1 MSLLMIALVLAGL
14 LFWLAPLIRRLLD
27 RLSGI
32 ERNQRL
38 SVLVTSLVLRGLS
51 VGLIGLLWLGV
62 TEYRQ
67 TVPATSKARVDV
79 LLDLSESLVHADAPQ
94 VGDYLS
100 DADRLTADIV
110 RGLGV
115 PADVHRRVFAQG
127 SRTVSSFSSA
137 SSALNDIGGASTDL
151 SAVVAETLA
160 TGAGAPA
167 QAIVLLTDGLTTRQG
182 APDDAQITQV
192 LQLLAGGSVP
202 VLVVPQQGRPS
213 HRLANPDDPRFIIG
227 DDQGLSLLSQGDLEE
242 PLVATPIDLAIS
254 QQAEQRV
261 AYLGALQGDKVQ
273 DLFRFTCLD
282 GDPAGTAAIIIDE
295 LVETVSCTPLILD
308 QEGEGSFVQMTVK
321 LDNDPEPVP
330 DSRFAQPRL
339 PDTVQSR
346 MVPTMSTPQV
356 LWLDGGAAPI
366 SLIETIIEELNW
378 NIERV
383 VPSDLPRRTGVDSTD
398 PLDLFDYDLILM
410 TDFAPGEIGDGMTQ
424 QAILGEIE
432 DFVQRGGGLFV
443 AGGDE
448 TYGVKGYAATP
459 VARVLP
465 VNVEPKGSSGDPKLL
480 AVGILDV
487 SASLFYEEDTLD
499 RAVRYIVESFAP
511 LSEGSLVRIFGFS
524 DEVHE
529 LVPLD
534 TFQGVE
540 DLEKRIRDS
549 LSQLADEFERR
560 RLLGLQPE
568 GIDIYDALFETRRSL
583 VMVEEA
589 GFELPDER
597 RVLIVADGGDPDT
610 GAYLSWKVDED
621 GIFQRDTAPA
631 LAARLNSEDDF
642 IINGIAM
649 AYGDTS
655 LPDIYEVLNS
665 RDATLR
671 QRAGIA
677 SEGFNNLY
685 SVAEAGGG
693 IAYLDRF
700 QIPIGQLARRMT
712 SYKDERI
719 DDPQFNAR
727 HRFLNDLPAQEM
739 GLGAINGYSVLSAR
753 DEARFILGQQDYQPE
768 QGRALDLAIWTDWV
782 LQREPSST
790 AEGFIERAA
799 VGGRVSAL
807 GTSLRDGGA
816 DGSLTNSAIFQVAL
830 ARAFAWA
837 TRTSPRDAIELSL
850 TRDGR
855 NEVLL
860 TLNHQS
866 IDPFAPT
873 GFSVELYGHT
883 EPKPEAEAATG
894 NTDIEPSTRGDL
906 LAQFELTG
914 SEARW
919 TGNLGSIRDLPEAFE
934 LVISGDGTDR
944 QGRGRSFTKSGVVYP
959 AFLHLATEPLAL
971 DSGANLSA
979 LRAIAKASG
988 GVVLDPSNLQVPSS
1002 LVQLDQSGTKERVWD
1017 LTWILVLLLLIAIIA
1032 DYLIR
1037 EYLSEAEA

>member
-94 VGDYLS
+94 GGDYLS

-378 NIERV
+378 NIDRV

-398 PLDLFDYDLILM
+398 PL
-410 TDFAPGEIGDGMTQ
+410 TDD
-424 QAILGEIE
+424 
-432 DFVQRGGGLFV
+432 
-443 AGGDE
+443 
-448 TYGVKGYAATP
+448 
-459 VARVLP
+459 
-465 VNVEPKGSSGDPKLL
+465 N
-480 AVGILDV
+480 
-487 SASLFYEEDTLD
+487 
-499 RAVRYIVESFAP
+499 
-511 LSEGSLVRIFGFS
+511 
-524 DEVHE
+524 
-529 LVPLD
+529 
-534 TFQGVE
+534 
-540 DLEKRIRDS
+540 
-549 LSQLADEFERR
+549 
-560 RLLGLQPE
+560 LQ
-568 GIDIYDALFETRRSL
+568 
-583 VMVEEA
+583 
-589 GFELPDER
+589 
-597 RVLIVADGGDPDT
+597 
-610 GAYLSWKVDED
+610 
-621 GIFQRDTAPA
+621 
-631 LAARLNSEDDF
+631 
-642 IINGIAM
+642 
-649 AYGDTS
+649 
-655 LPDIYEVLNS
+655 
-665 RDATLR
+665 
-671 QRAGIA
+671 
-677 SEGFNNLY
+677 
-685 SVAEAGGG
+685 
-693 IAYLDRF
+693 
-700 QIPIGQLARRMT
+700 
-712 SYKDERI
+712 
-719 DDPQFNAR
+719 
-727 HRFLNDLPAQEM
+727 HH
-739 GLGAINGYSVLSAR
+739 
-753 DEARFILGQQDYQPE
+753 QQDK
-768 QGRALDLAIWTDWV
+768 
-782 LQREPSST
+782 
-790 AEGFIERAA
+790 
-799 VGGRVSAL
+799 
-807 GTSLRDGGA
+807 
-816 DGSLTNSAIFQVAL
+816 N
-830 ARAFAWA
+830 
-837 TRTSPRDAIELSL
+837 
-850 TRDGR
+850 
-855 NEVLL
+855 
-860 TLNHQS
+860 
-866 IDPFAPT
+866 
-873 GFSVELYGHT
+873 
-883 EPKPEAEAATG
+883 KPNG
-894 NTDIEPSTRGDL
+894 N
-906 LAQFELTG
+906 
-914 SEARW
+914 
-919 TGNLGSIRDLPEAFE
+919 
-934 LVISGDGTDR
+934 
-944 QGRGRSFTKSGVVYP
+944 
-959 AFLHLATEPLAL
+959 
-971 DSGANLSA
+971 
-979 LRAIAKASG
+979 AK
-988 GVVLDPSNLQVPSS
+988 
-1002 LVQLDQSGTKERVWD
+1002 
-1017 LTWILVLLLLIAIIA
+1017 
-1032 DYLIR
+1032 
-1037 EYLSEAEA
+1037 

>member
-1 MSLLMIALVLAGL
+1 MTLIFAALIAAAI
-14 LFWLAPLIRRLLD
+14 LFWLAPLLRRLLD
-27 RLSGI
+27 RLTGI
-32 ERNQRL
+32 ERNQRT
-38 SVLVTSLVLRGLS
+38 SVLITSLLLRGLA
-51 VGLIGLLWLGV
+51 VGLIGLLWMGV
-62 TEYRQ
+62 TEFRQ

-79 LLDLSESLVHADAPQ
+79 LLDLSESLVHPDAPELAS
-94 VGDYLS
+94 YLRG
-100 DADRLTADIV
+100 ADQLTDEIV
-110 RGLGV
+110 SGLGV
-115 PADVHRRVFAQG
+115 PADVKRRVFAQG
-127 SRTVSSFSSA
+127 SRSVSTFNGA
-137 SSALNDIGGASTDL
+137 AGAIADIGGASTDL
-151 SAVVAETLA
+151 SAVIAETLA
-160 TGAGAPA
+160 TGAGSPA
-167 QAIVLLTDGLTTRQG
+167 QAIVLMTDGLTTRQG
-182 APDDAQITQV
+182 TPDEAQLTQV
-192 LQLLAGGSVP
+192 LQLLAGGEVP
-202 VLVVPQQGRPS
+202 VLIVPQRGDPR
-213 HRLANPDDPRFIIG
+213 HRLANPNDPRFIIG
-227 DDQGLSLLSQGDLEE
+227 DDQSLSLLSQGDLED
-242 PLVATPIDLAIS
+242 PLVATPIDLAI
-254 QQAEQRV
+254 QPQDQQRV
-261 AYLGALQGDKVQ
+261 AYLGALQGEKVQ

-295 LVETVSCTPLILD
+295 RVETVSCTPLILD
-308 QEGEGSFVQMTVK
+308 QEGEGAFVQMTVK

-330 DSRFAQPRL
+330 DARFAQPRL

-346 MVPTMSTPQV
+346 MVPTMATPQL
-356 LWLDGGAAPI
+356 LWLDGGTQPI
-366 SLIETIIEELNW
+366 VLIETIIEELNW

-383 VPSDLPRRTGVDSTD
+383 VPSDLPRRTGIDSTE

-410 TDFAPGEIGDGMTQ
+410 TDFAPGDIGDGLTQ
-424 QAILGEIE
+424 QALLSEIE
-432 DFVQRGGGLFV
+432 DFVQRGGGLFM

-480 AVGILDV
+480 AVGVLDV
-487 SASLFYEEDTLD
+487 SASLFYEDSTMD

-511 LSEGSLVRIFGFS
+511 LSEGSLVRVFGFS

-534 TFQGVE
+534 TFQGVD
-540 DLEKRIRDS
+540 DLEAQIRDS
-549 LSQLADEFERR
+549 LGLLAEEFERR

-568 GIDIYDALFETRRSL
+568 GIDIYDALAETRRSL
-583 VMVEEA
+583 VMAEEA
-589 GFELPDER
+589 GFELPEER
-597 RVLIVADGGDPDT
+597 RVLIIADGGDADT

-631 LAARLNSEDDF
+631 LAARLNGEDDF

-649 AYGDTS
+649 AYGETS

-665 RDATLR
+665 RDPSLR
-671 QRAGIA
+671 QRVGIA
-677 SEGFNNLY
+677 SEGFNNLF

-719 DDPQFNAR
+719 DDPQFNVR

-739 GLGAINGYSVLSAR
+739 GLGGINGYSVLAAR
-753 DEARFILGQQDYQPE
+753 EEARFIMGQQDYQPE
-768 QGRALDLAIWTDWV
+768 QGRSLDLALWTDWV
-782 LQREPSST
+782 LKREPEST
-790 AEGFIERAA
+790 PEGFIERAA

-807 GTSLRDGGA
+807 GTSLRDGGE
-816 DGSLTNSAIFQVAL
+816 DGALSSSAIFQVAL

-837 TRTSPRDAIELSL
+837 TRTSPRDSIELSL

-860 TLNHQS
+860 AIDHRS

-873 GFSVELYGHT
+873 GFSVTLHDYEEPETGLATDELT
-883 EPKPEAEAATG
+883 EDEAQ
-894 NTDIEPSTRGDL
+894 PRGDL
-906 LAQFELTG
+906 IAAFDLIGTEN
-914 SEARW
+914 RW
-919 TGNLGSIRDLPEAFE
+919 TGNLGSIRDLPDVFE
-934 LVISGDGTDR
+934 LVISGVGTDR
-944 QGRGRSFTKSGVVYP
+944 QGRGRGFEKSGVVRP

-971 DSGANLSA
+971 DAGANMPA
-979 LRAIAKASG
+979 LEAIARASG
-988 GVVLDPSNLQVPSS
+988 GVVLDPQNLAVPGS
-1002 LVQLDQSGTKERVWD
+1002 LVQLDQSGTKDRVWD
-1017 LTWILVLLLLIAIIA
+1017 LTWALVLLILLALVA